1 MPHNMYEVEAVC
13 DRVLFMS
20 RGRILLE
27 GDPRVLPG
35 QHGAANLEELFI
47 GIARERLTDP
57 AGAMA

>member
-1 MPHNMYEVEAVC
+1 
-13 DRVLFMS
+13 VLFMS